1 MCGRE
6 SGLMTGTS
14 SVVRWDGRMWLFDTG
29 GGFNMLRLQFYVAWA
44 QNRGTFL
51 SLNVV
56 FFVVIMHVLYD
67 RIVQGCEL
75 GCLPPCKV
83 VEPQRQ
89 TENLISIV
97 FCKPYT
103 ELLILACG

>member
-14 SVVRWDGRMWLFDTG
+14 NVVRWDGRMWLSD
-29 GGFNMLRLQFYVAWA
+29 AWA

-75 GCLPPCKV
+75 GCLPPSKV

-97 FCKPYT
+97 FYKPYT

>member
-1 MCGRE
+1 
-6 SGLMTGTS
+6 MTGTS
-14 SVVRWDGRMWLFDTG
+14 NVVRWDGRMWLSDTG

-67 RIVQGCEL
+67 LIVQGCEL
-75 GCLPPCKV
+75 GSLRHCEV
-83 VEPQRQ
+83 VEPQNQ
-89 TENLISIV
+89 TESLISIV

-103 ELLILACG
+103 GLLILACG